1 MTIFF
6 IFAIDIIN
14 SYKMNLQQL
23 EYIIALDNY
32 KSFSKAAEACFIT
45 QATLSTMVKRLEEEL
60 DVVLFDRKTN
70 PIITTDCGKEII
82 EEAKKVVFH
91 KNYLVEL
98 AHQVK
103 GKIEGEIKIGI
114 IPTIASNLLHRIL
127 PVIFHKYPNLRIRIE
142 ETTTQNILD
151 KLKKMEIDVG
161 IVSTPLNH
169 SEIEEE
175 ILYCEKLLVYGDNQK
190 NRNYRTP
197 KEIDV
202 EKLWLLQQGN
212 CITDQII
219 DLCSL
224 NNKMVYENLKFQPN
238 SFETLLNLV
247 DEFNGLTLIPELYYL
262 DLPLAKKEKVSDFKS
277 PFPVRE
283 ISLVYHRPFAK
294 LRLINAL
301 SIEIRKI
308 ILPFLQTS
316 KLKNKDMQIA
326 KI

>member
-1 MTIFF
+1 
-6 IFAIDIIN
+6 
-14 SYKMNLQQL
+14 MNLQQL

-114 IPTIASNLLHRIL
+114 IPTLASNLLHRIL

-142 ETTTQNILD
+142 ETTTQNVLD

-175 ILYCEKLLVYGDNQK
+175 ILYYEKLLVYGDNQK

-301 SIEIRKI
+301 SIEIRNI

>member
-1 MTIFF
+1 MTILF

-14 SYKMNLQQL
+14 NYKMNLQQL

-98 AHQVK
+98 AHQIK

-114 IPTIASNLLHRIL
+114 IPTISSNLLHRIL

-142 ETTTQNILD
+142 ETTTQNVLD

-175 ILYCEKLLVYGDNQK
+175 ILYYEKLLVYGDNQK

-301 SIEIRKI
+301 SIEIRNI

>member
-1 MTIFF
+1 MTILF

-127 PVIFHKYPNLRIRIE
+127 PVIFH
-142 ETTTQNILD
+142 
-151 KLKKMEIDVG
+151 
-161 IVSTPLNH
+161 
-169 SEIEEE
+169 
-175 ILYCEKLLVYGDNQK
+175 
-190 NRNYRTP
+190 
-197 KEIDV
+197 
-202 EKLWLLQQGN
+202 
-212 CITDQII
+212 
-219 DLCSL
+219 
-224 NNKMVYENLKFQPN
+224 
-238 SFETLLNLV
+238 SFV
-247 DEFNGLTLIPELYYL
+247 
-262 DLPLAKKEKVSDFKS
+262 
-277 PFPVRE
+277 
-283 ISLVYHRPFAK
+283 
-294 LRLINAL
+294 
-301 SIEIRKI
+301 
-308 ILPFLQTS
+308 
-316 KLKNKDMQIA
+316 
-326 KI
+326 

>member
-1 MTIFF
+1 
-6 IFAIDIIN
+6 
-14 SYKMNLQQL
+14 MNLQQL

-301 SIEIRKI
+301 SIEIRNI

>member
-1 MTIFF
+1 MTILF

-14 SYKMNLQQL
+14 NYKMNLQQL

-142 ETTTQNILD
+142 ETTTQNVLD

-175 ILYCEKLLVYGDNQK
+175 ILHEFGFRLE
-190 NRNYRTP
+190 
-197 KEIDV
+197 KEIDLPALQFLGERSVKFLKKV
-202 EKLWLLQQGN
+202 ESRK
-212 CITDQII
+212 D
-219 DLCSL
+219 
-224 NNKMVYENLKFQPN
+224 
-238 SFETLLNLV
+238 SFPRQWSV
-247 DEFNGLTLIPELYYL
+247 IQ
-262 DLPLAKKEKVSDFKS
+262 K
-277 PFPVRE
+277 
-283 ISLVYHRPFAK
+283 
-294 LRLINAL
+294 
-301 SIEIRKI
+301 EIRKI
-308 ILPFLQTS
+308 
-316 KLKNKDMQIA
+316 NG
-326 KI
+326 

>member
-1 MTIFF
+1 MTILF

-142 ETTTQNILD
+142 ETTTQNVLD

-175 ILYCEKLLVYGDNQK
+175 ILYYEKLLVYGDNQK

-294 LRLINAL
+294 LRLINTL
-301 SIEIRKI
+301 SIEIRNI